1 MKTQSKINQ
10 LKVGTIISYLRM
22 SIQVFIGLA
31 YTPVMIRLLGQSE
44 YGLYNMV
51 SSTIAMLSVLRL
63 GFNNSYIRY
72 YSIYKKNAD
81 IKSIEKLNGLFLSI
95 FTCIGMVALVCGL
108 FLANNLTIIFSTGLD
123 QREYSVARVLMLL
136 LVLNLSISFPMS
148 VFENIIS
155 AHEKFIF
162 LKCMVI
168 IQTVLGPLVT
178 LPLLLMGYRSI
189 AMVVVTVV
197 VSIIVNLCHIWYVL
211 VVLKNRFVFSKPQFS
226 LFKDLFIYTS
236 FIAIE
241 LIVDQINWNIDKV
254 ILARYKGTVMV
265 AIYSVGYNLY
275 MYYQTFSLSISGVFT
290 PRIHKIVNANTSMTE
305 KRRELTDLFTR
316 VGRIQFLVLALIS
329 SGIVFFGKYF
339 IVRIWAGKGYDD
351 SYIVA
356 VLLILTV
363 TIELIQNLGIEI
375 QRAEF
380 KHQFRSITYF
390 FMAILN
396 LIISVILCQRYGAIG
411 SAIGTAISFVVANGI
426 IMNIY
431 YHKQCNIDMI
441 YFWNKIGKL
450 SLGLI
455 VPIVIGIGF
464 VYVVPPKSLIVYMT
478 EIVVYVLIYTFSMWK
493 IGMNEY
499 EKNLFSSLILKILH
513 LGRIK

>member
-1 MKTQSKINQ
+1 M
-10 LKVGTIISYLRM
+10 
-22 SIQVFIGLA
+22 
-31 YTPVMIRLLGQSE
+31 
-44 YGLYNMV
+44 
-51 SSTIAMLSVLRL
+51 
-63 GFNNSYIRY
+63 
-72 YSIYKKNAD
+72 
-81 IKSIEKLNGLFLSI
+81 
-95 FTCIGMVALVCGL
+95 
-108 FLANNLTIIFSTGLD
+108 
-123 QREYSVARVLMLL
+123 
-136 LVLNLSISFPMS
+136 
-148 VFENIIS
+148 
-155 AHEKFIF
+155 
-162 LKCMVI
+162 
-168 IQTVLGPLVT
+168 
-178 LPLLLMGYRSI
+178 
-189 AMVVVTVV
+189 
-197 VSIIVNLCHIWYVL
+197 
-211 VVLKNRFVFSKPQFS
+211 
-226 LFKDLFIYTS
+226 
-236 FIAIE
+236 
-241 LIVDQINWNIDKV
+241 
-254 ILARYKGTVMV
+254 
-265 AIYSVGYNLY
+265 
-275 MYYQTFSLSISGVFT
+275 
-290 PRIHKIVNANTSMTE
+290 
-305 KRRELTDLFTR
+305 
-316 VGRIQFLVLALIS
+316 
-329 SGIVFFGKYF
+329 FFGKYF